1 MIKYDCL
8 MKNRDGGIDRVET
21 FSSRND
27 AEAYFK
33 AMIACAEAEKSPVGG
48 AELWSNGRLVRALPV
63 V

>member
-1 MIKYDCL
+1 

-27 AEAYFK
+27 TEAYFK